1 MLFISALVAAVCLRA
16 LARSVFCGCLMGMR
30 VRRPETDRAT
40 VERISVAIKAGEAL
54 TVQLLNYKKDG
65 SKFWNQLQLMPVKD
79 ASGRVTQYV
88 GAQQDIRDADLNVAG
103 TSSLTNGTAGSG
115 ADSGGTDSPNEGAAA
130 ATAATAATAS
140 QSSSKVVE
148 AQTELDPMT
157 SIASL
162 LACESEENVRS
173 PSRSV

>member
-1 MLFISALVAAVCLRA
+1 MAV
-16 LARSVFCGCLMGMR
+16 
-30 VRRPETDRAT
+30 
-40 VERISVAIKAGEAL
+40 KAGEAL

-88 GAQQDIRDADLNVAG
+88 GAQQDIRDADLNVGG
-103 TSSLTNGTAGSG
+103 TSSLTNGTADNGG
-115 ADSGGTDSPNEGAAA
+115 DSGGAASPIEGAVA
-130 ATAATAATAS
+130 ATAATDS
-140 QSSSKVVE
+140 QSSSTVGG
-148 AQTELDPMT
+148 AQIDLDPMT

-162 LACESEENVRS
+162 LSCESEENVRS

>member
-1 MLFISALVAAVCLRA
+1 
-16 LARSVFCGCLMGMR
+16 MGMR

-40 VERISVAIKAGEAL
+40 VERISVAVKAGEAL

-88 GAQQDIRDADLNVAG
+88 GAQQDIRDADLNVGG
-103 TSSLTNGTAGSG
+103 TSSLTNGTADNGG
-115 ADSGGTDSPNEGAAA
+115 DSGGAASPIEGAVA
-130 ATAATAATAS
+130 ATAATAATDS
-140 QSSSKVVE
+140 QSSSTVGG
-148 AQTELDPMT
+148 AQIDLDPMT

-162 LACESEENVRS
+162 LSCESEENVRS

>member
-130 ATAATAATAS
+130 ATAATAS

-148 AQTELDPMT
+148 AQTDLDPMT